1 MRCPVDDAFDR
12 FVRDVWSG
20 LAATGL
26 VPDEALVVDEPKSGI
41 AADLTFA
48 TFRVARERGVPP
60 QQLAAEIVE
69 RLRFG
74 SESLAGEVVAAG
86 PYVNVSVEPA
96 RFAEAVLADIARLG
110 DAYGHDDVGAGQTV
124 VIDYSSP
131 NIAKRMHVGHIR
143 TTIIGHALVNIL
155 SALGYHVVTDNHI
168 GDWGKSFGVL
178 LAAID
183 REGYPAGE
191 GEALLAALEDQYARF
206 SALSLAQPDA
216 DAAAR
221 EWSLRLERG
230 DPDARRI
237 WQEIVDLTLRIN
249 QSSYDRLG
257 VRFDYVHGESFY
269 ELMLDDVI
277 DDALAS
283 GAATREEGGAV
294 VVDVGDGLPTFL
306 LQRSDGGTLYH
317 TRDVATARFRV
328 REFRPVR
335 IIYVIGATQELY
347 LRQLF
352 ALVKLMGVAD
362 DVDLVHVP
370 FGTVFDAS
378 GQALS
383 TRRGNMVYLE
393 TLLHEAHQ
401 RARAIIDASA
411 PELDV
416 EEREAVAEA
425 VGIGAVIYNDLHQ
438 GPRRNITLDWDRMLA
453 LEGNSAPYIQ
463 YMHARCCSILR
474 RAGGEVPTHD
484 PTLLT
489 HPSEQA
495 LLKRL
500 AKLPRTVREAGADLA
515 PQFVAS
521 WCYET
526 ARSLAGFYRDCHVL
540 NAESDDLRAARLAL
554 VQATGQSLRNG
565 LGLLGIAAPERL

>member
-1 MRCPVDDAFDR
+1 MDPLVEYAIDR
-12 FVRDVWSG
+12 FARDVREG

-26 VPDEALVVDEPKSGI
+26 VPDEALAVEEPKAGI

-48 TFRVARERGVPP
+48 AFRAARERGVPP
-60 QQLAAEIVE
+60 PQLAGQIAGS
-69 RLRFG
+69 LRF
-74 SESLAGEVVAAG
+74 EPASLVGEVTAAG
-86 PYVNVSVEPA
+86 PYVNISVDPS
-96 RFAEAVLADIARLG
+96 RFAAAVLADVARLG
-110 DAYGHDDVGAGQTV
+110 GAYGHDDTGAGQTV

-131 NIAKRMHVGHIR
+131 NVAKRMHVGHIR
-143 TTIIGHALVNIL
+143 STIIGQALVNIL
-155 SALGYHVVTDNHI
+155 TALGYRVIGDNHI

-183 REGYPAGE
+183 KEGYPPGE
-191 GEALLAALEDQYARF
+191 GEALLAALEELYARY
-206 SALSLAQPDA
+206 SALASQDSAL

-221 EWSLRLERG
+221 QWSLRLEQG
-230 DPDARRI
+230 DAQARKI

-249 QSSYDRLG
+249 QASYDRLG
-257 VRFDYVHGESFY
+257 VAFDHVYGESFY
-269 ELMLDDVI
+269 EPLLADVI
-277 DDALAS
+277 RDALAS
-283 GAATREEGGAV
+283 GAATTDESGAV
-294 VVDVGDGLPTFL
+294 VVDVGEGLPTFL

-328 REFRPVR
+328 REFQPAR
-335 IIYVIGATQELY
+335 IIYVIGAPQELY

-352 ALVKLMGVAD
+352 ALARLLDDTDGVE
-362 DVDLVHVP
+362 LVHVP
-370 FGTVFDAS
+370 FGTVFDTS

-393 TLLHEAHQ
+393 TLLDEAHQ
-401 RARAIIDASA
+401 RARAVIDAA
-411 PELDV
+411 DPELD
-416 EEREAVAEA
+416 ERERDEIAEA
-425 VGIGAVIYNDLHQ
+425 VGLGAVIYNDLHQ

-474 RAGGEVPTHD
+474 RAGGGVPEHD
-484 PTLLT
+484 PALLT

-495 LLKRL
+495 LVKQL
-500 AKLPRTVREAGADLA
+500 AMLPLAVREAGAELA
-515 PQFVAS
+515 PQTVAG

-526 ARSLAGFYRDCHVL
+526 ARSLAAFYRDCHVL
-540 NAESDDLRAARLAL
+540 NAETDDLRAARLAL

-565 LGLLGIAAPERL
+565 LGLLGIGAPERL